1 VAGVGILI
9 RSEQE
14 DKIVR
19 VTRCS
24 ERCMMVKMVAGK
36 RPINVISTYAPHTG
50 RSDEDTIRFR
60 D

>member
-1 VAGVGILI
+1 MI